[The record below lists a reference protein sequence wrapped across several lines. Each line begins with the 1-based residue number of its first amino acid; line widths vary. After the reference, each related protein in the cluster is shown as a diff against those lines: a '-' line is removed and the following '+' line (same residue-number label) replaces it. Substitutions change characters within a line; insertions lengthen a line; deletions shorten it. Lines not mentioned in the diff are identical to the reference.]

1 MSIESDKLLKEKYI
15 DYFVGKIELDE
26 FLSEFNITIDKSKLD
41 YYRIKK
47 FDVNEGKIELLCEN
61 HLGGIQ
67 YSRYSSGKHH
77 VTIFTNPYKIDRHF
91 NGTDLE
97 SEKLT
102 YYVGDYSLEFLRSN
116 PSDVLFHINGG
127 FSISC
132 FEDYHR
138 LFKRRY
144 ADIEADGI
152 KTGFFE
158 LTEADSKPILIKKYT
173 YYNNDN
179 IVHSILNAGDGNSTV
194 RGICLEKRDVNLS
207 DFWENGYQMISD
219 KRYPKLNDDNV
230 SSAVV
235 FRGFSNIGEYH
246 GESILEIY
254 KIDSSAFVKYRF
266 FNPHKK
272 ISQEYTVPLLND
284 GNITS
289 DELRILSQ
297 NLLLNHENDEFIGIS
312 TVELMNFA
320 KAIDI
325 RKNGYCFDFNDILNP
340 VLYKDMSLEQ
350 IASIVEQDE
359 RNFYN
364 SCSNYFSN
372 NNYKPVVLEKV
383 DNNQ

>member
-41 YYRIKK
+41 HYRIKK
-47 FDVNEGKIELLCEN
+47 FDVNEGRIELLCEN

-67 YSRYSSGKHH
+67 YSGYLSGKHH
-77 VTIFTNPYKIDRHF
+77 VTIFTNPYKIDRYF

-127 FSISC
+127 FSVRCLENHCI
-132 FEDYHR
+132 

-144 ADIEADGI
+144 ADIKADGI
-152 KTGFFE
+152 KTGFYE
-158 LTEADSKPILIKKYT
+158 LTDAYSKPILIKKYT

-179 IVHSILNAGDGNSTV
+179 IVHSIDNACVGNSAL

-207 DFWENGYQMISD
+207 DFWEDGNHNIS
-219 KRYPKLNDDNV
+219 KKFYPKLIDDNV

-235 FRGFSNIGEYH
+235 FRGFSSIGEYH

-266 FNPHKK
+266 FDLHKK
-272 ISQEYTVPLLND
+272 ISQEYTVPLLNV

-297 NLLLNHENDEFIGIS
+297 NLLLNHEDDEFIGIS

-320 KAIDI
+320 QAIDI
-325 RKNGYCFDFNDILNP
+325 RKNGYCFDDNDILNP

-350 IASIVEQDE
+350 IASIVEQDV
-359 RNFYN
+359 RDFYN
-364 SCSNYFSN
+364 SCRNYFSN
-372 NNYKPVVLEKV
+372 NGYKPVVFQKV